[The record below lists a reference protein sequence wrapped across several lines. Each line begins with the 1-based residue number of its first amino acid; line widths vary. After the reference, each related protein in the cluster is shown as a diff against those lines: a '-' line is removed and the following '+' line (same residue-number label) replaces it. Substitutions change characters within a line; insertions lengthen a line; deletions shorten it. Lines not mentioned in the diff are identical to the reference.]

1 MKRSDIP
8 RRRGMILGTTIEGT
22 NIFPRSGSNS
32 IFLEATRAVKYRET
46 PSSTRLLYP
55 FPGKHSSPAR
65 QDNYTHTHTH
75 TPRFFHREITNIA
88 FQPTISDYGR
98 KKKEIIPRFSFDRM
112 IKANDQI
119 WRSLGRLWIMDFVS
133 PSFFFFFF
141 KRWNM
146 RNILFE

>member
-75 TPRFFHREITNIA
+75 TSFLSPRNNEYRVSTHDIRLRT
-88 FQPTISDYGR
+88 

>member
-75 TPRFFHREITNIA
+75 TSFLSPRNNEYRVSTHDIRLRT
-88 FQPTISDYGR
+88 
-98 KKKEIIPRFSFDRM
+98 KKKRNYSAFLFWS
-112 IKANDQI
+112 NDQSEWSDLKI
-119 WRSLGRLWIMDFVS
+119 VGSIVDNGFRV
-133 PSFFFFFF
+133 SFFFFLFF
-141 KRWNM
+141 
-146 RNILFE
+146 

>member
-75 TPRFFHREITNIA
+75 TSFLSPRNNEYRVSTHDIRLRT
-88 FQPTISDYGR
+88 
-98 KKKEIIPRFSFDRM
+98 KKKRNYSAFPFWS
-112 IKANDQI
+112 NDQSEWSDLKI
-119 WRSLGRLWIMDFVS
+119 VGSIVDNGFRV
-133 PSFFFFFF
+133 SFFFFLFF
-141 KRWNM
+141 
-146 RNILFE
+146 